1 VLTYVGGK
9 VYLAGPYNG
18 APLSVV
24 AITPGIA
31 GPFDVGAIVV
41 RQALRINPLTV
52 EVQADGSS
60 SDPIPHILK
69 GIPLKVRDI
78 RVYVDK
84 PNFTLNPT
92 SCDPSAAK
100 ATIWAGGPNV
110 FSSTDDIAH
119 ALQARFQAASCASLG
134 FKPRLGLKL
143 KGGTKRGGHPALR
156 GTFSPR
162 AGDANAKR
170 LVLRLPR
177 SAFLD
182 QAHIRT
188 ICTRVQFNANGGN
201 GGGCPQG
208 AIYGK
213 ATAWSPLV
221 DQPLTGPVY
230 LRSSDHN
237 LPDFVAALH
246 GIVDVEATARIDS
259 VRGGIRA
266 TFPQIPDAPLSK
278 VVVEMQGGKKGLIVN
293 STSLCAVDHRAN
305 AQFEGHNGKRAAIKP
320 VVKASGCTN

>member
-1 VLTYVGGK
+1 
-9 VYLAGPYNG
+9 
-18 APLSVV
+18 LSVV

-69 GIPLKVRDI
+69 GVPLKVRDI

-100 ATIWAGGPNV
+100 ATIWAGGANV
-110 FSSTDDIAH
+110 FSSADDIAH

-134 FKPRLGLKL
+134 FKPRLNLKL

-162 AGDANAKR
+162 AADANAKK

-188 ICTRVQFNANGGN
+188 ICTRVQFAANGGN

-221 DQPLTGPVY
+221 DEPLSGPVY

-259 VRGGIRA
+259 VNGGIRA
-266 TFPQIPDAPLSK
+266 AFPQIPDAPLSK

-293 STSLCAVDHRAN
+293 SASLCAVDRRAN
-305 AQFEGHNGKRAAIKP
+305 AQFEGHNGKAAAIKP
-320 VVKASGCTN
+320 VVRAVGCGGKKGKRTSGAG